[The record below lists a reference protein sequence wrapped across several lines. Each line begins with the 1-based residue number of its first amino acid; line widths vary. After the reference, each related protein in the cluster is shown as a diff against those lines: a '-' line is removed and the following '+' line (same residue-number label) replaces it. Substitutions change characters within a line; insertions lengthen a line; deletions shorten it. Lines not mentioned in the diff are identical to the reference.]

1 MKANDET
8 IMYAVCC
15 ACLRL
20 GSNGTCQVENNF
32 LISKSGNPCAATQRK
47 QALPKQRQFHRIIT
61 E

>member
-1 MKANDET
+1 
-8 IMYAVCC
+8 MYAVCC

-20 GSNGTCQVENNF
+20 GSNGTGPVENNF